1 MSRSCPHIINMSK
14 KKDIGNLN
22 NKEFGFQLDPKNEL
36 RLEEDSKKG
45 QQAYYKNKKMDYL
58 DYMGE
63 VGDRI
68 HNATKGKGLTD
79 LGMFSGFGNGT
90 LKKPYK
96 EID

>member
-1 MSRSCPHIINMSK
+1 
-14 KKDIGNLN
+14 
-22 NKEFGFQLDPKNEL
+22 
-36 RLEEDSKKG
+36 
-45 QQAYYKNKKMDYL
+45 MDYL

-79 LGMFSGFGNGT
+79 VGMFSGFGDGT

>member
-1 MSRSCPHIINMSK
+1 MSN

-22 NKEFGFQLDPKNEL
+22 NKEFGLELDPKNEL
-36 RLEEDSKKG
+36 RLEEDDKKG
-45 QQAYYKNKKMDYL
+45 QQAYYKNQKMNYL

-68 HNATKGKGLTD
+68 HNAKKGKGITD
-79 LGMFSGFGNGT
+79 IGMFSGFGTGT

-96 EID
+96 EIN

>member
-1 MSRSCPHIINMSK
+1 MPN

-22 NKEFGFQLDPKNEL
+22 NKEFGLELDPKNEL
-36 RLEEDSKKG
+36 RLEEDDKKG
-45 QQAYYKNKKMDYL
+45 QQAYHKNQKMNYL

-79 LGMFSGFGNGT
+79 VGMFSGFGNGT